1 MWTAFG
7 CGRCADDSLRYTF
20 TPMIYEPGSCD
31 MDCHVFDQWSVSHVI
46 WGFVLGRVCM
56 APSRVAAWKIG
67 LLFVFWELWENV
79 IEVAFSAYAPGEYYG
94 DSLVNSVFDM
104 IPSMSGVWLGRH
116 VPQAWPAIA
125 LAEAWATSAGFGI
138 HSVFLGHQGSI
149 CDLRVDPVGCGQ
161 TYAFKLMLGPAV
173 FSRAASFAW
182 RLYEQRAPGKV
193 VEEAASVPDASSP
206 LKHRLTTKAGDTTPE
221 RLNRR
226 HSPRLA
232 AKPWIVKP

>member
-1 MWTAFG
+1 MFMAAATVLPPKVAAARAAAAWPLS
-7 CGRCADDSLRYTF
+7 RSSHP
-20 TPMIYEPGSCD
+20 PMIYEPNSCD
-31 MDCHVFDQWSVSHVI
+31 MDCHVFDQWSVSHAV
-46 WGFVLGRVCM
+46 WGFLLGALCM
-56 APSRVAAWKIG
+56 APPRIAAWKIG
-67 LLFVFWELWENV
+67 MIFVFWELWENV
-79 IEVAFSAYAPGEYYG
+79 IEVAFNAYAPGEYYG

-161 TYAFKLMLGPAV
+161 TYVLKLVLLPVAY
-173 FSRAASFAW
+173 ATASGWGW
-182 RLYEQRAPGKV
+182 RLYEQRAGAPPP
-193 VEEAASVPDASSP
+193 AARRRTA
-206 LKHRLTTKAGDTTPE
+206 KAGDTTPE
-221 RLNRR
+221 ATLKRR

-232 AKPWIVKP
+232 TKP